1 MAIHTDLAAGKWRK
15 ITLAEQLANIG
26 SEIGRVLHWQRAKDV
41 QQKRL
46 ALKRALELMRLTIS
60 DQRWP
65 SHRRKEIL
73 VLRSVVRDTFMG
85 KNRTHTRPKTL
96 KAYFMP
102 FALHAASKM
111 SQHL

>member
-1 MAIHTDLAAGKWRK
+1 MAIHTNLAAGKWET
-15 ITLAEQLANIG
+15 ITLTEQLANIG
-26 SEIGRVLHWQRAKDV
+26 SEIGRVSHWQRAKDV

-60 DQRWP
+60 DHRWP
-65 SHRRKEIL
+65 NHRKKEIV

-96 KAYFMP
+96 EAYFMP
-102 FALHAASKM
+102 FALQAASKM